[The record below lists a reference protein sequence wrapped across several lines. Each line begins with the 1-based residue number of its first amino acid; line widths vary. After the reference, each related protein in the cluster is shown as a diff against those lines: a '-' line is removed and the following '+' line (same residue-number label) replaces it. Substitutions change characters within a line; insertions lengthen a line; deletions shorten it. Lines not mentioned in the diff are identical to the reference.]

1 MDNPSEQSTP
11 DSRTLCAEFCHAV
24 NGPEIAEYRA
34 ALEAWEQLDKR
45 FKTIFHS
52 DSDLMD
58 EIKKRVTLG
67 LDITKQVSD
76 LRWRFRERAL
86 LATESYRMASR
97 SAKALH
103 AISERLQKLVNDKL

>member
-1 MDNPSEQSTP
+1 MDDSSDQSTP
-11 DSRTLCAEFCHAV
+11 DSRTLCAEFCDAI
-24 NGPEIAEYRA
+24 NAAEFSEYRA

-45 FKTIFHS
+45 YKTIFHS

-58 EIKKRVTLG
+58 EVKNRVTRG
-67 LDITKQVSD
+67 LDITKQISE

-86 LATESYRMASR
+86 LATESSRVASR

-103 AISERLQKLVNDKL
+103 AISERLQKLVSDE